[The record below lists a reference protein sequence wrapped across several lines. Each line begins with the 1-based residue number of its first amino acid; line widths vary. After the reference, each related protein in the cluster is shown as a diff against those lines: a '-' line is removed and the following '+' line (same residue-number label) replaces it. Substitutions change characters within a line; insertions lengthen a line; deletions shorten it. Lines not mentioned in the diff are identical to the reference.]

1 MNNDKALIA
10 EKEKIQNIIN
20 FNNDIFNQITLKFNQ
35 NFYPTIVEDNN
46 LNNLEIENSQKFLS
60 NLEFYR
66 IYECVIENTDDLFE
80 YFIDKMQ
87 KIITMFYSLNKGFYY
102 GIVSKE
108 NKVNLVIGFEAENF
122 SNEVTKI
129 IEGNISGIK
138 LEKFNEDFT
147 SFKVKENYVGYLTG
161 VPDIRL
167 DGKIQNKDISSL
179 IRSLNGENYIIITL
193 CRPLQKNE
201 ILNRVNEIINIK
213 DASTSISKRTISLQ
227 KSFTDGESNTEG
239 HTETNSFGYSTTDSI
254 NIGMQLPSIP
264 GIPGM
269 SGTPYM
275 GISHSESVSTNH
287 SISNSSSITKS
298 FSETEG
304 QSVSLDIQN
313 GWAMEMIKISE
324 TILERMRIGMNIGMW
339 ETLTTYSSD
348 NELVAKIIGGRLY
361 SEISSNLSTSLV
373 PQKIDFKKNNEI
385 LFIPKDFNTYEKD
398 KIYGSFVTSEEL
410 CAICSIPSENIP
422 NFEIK
427 ESKLYSLTYNEG
439 NNSQSIGNICEYDK
453 ILKNTEFSLSES
465 DINKHTFVCGMTGMG
480 KTNTVKMILDK
491 INKPFLVIEPAKKE
505 YRNINKEKKVY
516 TLGNVKLNSL
526 RLNPF
531 YILPGINPQ
540 QHIDLLKDLFSASF
554 ALYGPMPYIVEKCL
568 STVYEK
574 KGWNLYFGH
583 HPYLTDIKDRRN
595 AFNEDEINE
604 KYNEISHK
612 YLFPTMQDLKNEVD
626 EYVESMEYDKE
637 LKGNIKSAINARI
650 DSLCVGSKGYIFNS
664 NNIPDF
670 NKLFSENTVLELESL
685 GDDADKSFFMGL
697 IIIFLNE
704 YMQVRKELE
713 NTNGLKH
720 ILVIEEAHRLLKNTS
735 SETNENFGN
744 PKGKAVEHFTNML
757 AEMRSYGEGVI
768 VSEQIPTKLA
778 PDVIKNSSNKIVH
791 RLASKDDQEI
801 MANTIGLKSE
811 EAIYIGNQKT
821 GYALCSKEG
830 LYQPLMIKIKRIE
843 DKKFSDSKLYN
854 DNQEDKF
861 LEIDKIMLNGY
872 FYSEIDMFSINMLLS
887 LMYFYDISKINS
899 NIRKIYEKF
908 ENLIFSKSISI
919 VSNDIDKLMKECIIE
934 RVFSQLTGGIFR
946 YRKLPSNEFLNFL
959 KDVLMQKSLSEK
971 DIDLLQEKFKEFY
984 KEKSE
989 KKAIRFITYI
999 ATNILG
1005 KVKNEKLENNNNFEK
1020 ICKDLLLIENE
1031 IGIKK
1036 IRNRIKENE

>member
-1 MNNDKALIA
+1 MDNDKALIA

-60 NLEFYR
+60 NSEFYR

-80 YFIDKMQ
+80 YFVDKMQ
-87 KIITMFYSLNKGFYY
+87 KIFTMFYSLNKEFYY

-122 SNEVTKI
+122 SNEVAKI

-147 SFKVKENYVGYLTG
+147 SFKDKENYAGYLTG
-161 VPDIRL
+161 IPDIKL

-179 IRSLNGENYIIITL
+179 IRSLNGENYIIMTL

-213 DASTSISKRTISLQ
+213 DASTSISKRTVSIQ
-227 KSFTDGESNTEG
+227 KSLTDGESNTEG
-239 HTETNSFGYSTTDSI
+239 QTKTNSVGYSTTGSI
-254 NIGMQLPSIP
+254 SVGVQLLGM
-264 GIPGM
+264 PGM
-269 SGTPYM
+269 PGTPFI
-275 GISHSESVSTNH
+275 GASVSQSRSTNY
-287 SISNSSSITKS
+287 SISDSSSITKS
-298 FSETEG
+298 FSKTEG

-398 KIYGSFVTSEEL
+398 KTYGSFVTSEEL

-427 ESKLYSLTYNEG
+427 KSKLYSLTYNEG
-439 NNSQSIGNICEYDK
+439 NNSQSIGKICEYDK
-453 ILKNTEFSLSES
+453 ILENTDFSLSES

-574 KGWNLYFGH
+574 KGWNLFFGY
-583 HPYLTDIKDRRN
+583 HPYLIDIKDRRN
-595 AFNEDEINE
+595 AFNEDKINE
-604 KYNEISHK
+604 KYSEIAHK
-612 YLFPTMQDLKNEVD
+612 YLFPIMQ
-626 EYVESMEYDKE
+626 E
-637 LKGNIKSAINARI
+637 L
-650 DSLCVGSKGYIFNS
+650 
-664 NNIPDF
+664 
-670 NKLFSENTVLELESL
+670 
-685 GDDADKSFFMGL
+685 
-697 IIIFLNE
+697 
-704 YMQVRKELE
+704 
-713 NTNGLKH
+713 
-720 ILVIEEAHRLLKNTS
+720 
-735 SETNENFGN
+735 
-744 PKGKAVEHFTNML
+744 
-757 AEMRSYGEGVI
+757 I
-768 VSEQIPTKLA
+768 V
-778 PDVIKNSSNKIVH
+778 
-791 RLASKDDQEI
+791 
-801 MANTIGLKSE
+801 
-811 EAIYIGNQKT
+811 
-821 GYALCSKEG
+821 YA
-830 LYQPLMIKIKRIE
+830 
-843 DKKFSDSKLYN
+843 
-854 DNQEDKF
+854 
-861 LEIDKIMLNGY
+861 
-872 FYSEIDMFSINMLLS
+872 
-887 LMYFYDISKINS
+887 
-899 NIRKIYEKF
+899 
-908 ENLIFSKSISI
+908 
-919 VSNDIDKLMKECIIE
+919 
-934 RVFSQLTGGIFR
+934 
-946 YRKLPSNEFLNFL
+946 
-959 KDVLMQKSLSEK
+959 
-971 DIDLLQEKFKEFY
+971 
-984 KEKSE
+984 
-989 KKAIRFITYI
+989 
-999 ATNILG
+999 
-1005 KVKNEKLENNNNFEK
+1005 
-1020 ICKDLLLIENE
+1020 
-1031 IGIKK
+1031 
-1036 IRNRIKENE
+1036 

>member
-1 MNNDKALIA
+1 MNKDEALIA
-10 EKEKIQNIIN
+10 EKEKIQDIIN
-20 FNNDIFNQITLKFNQ
+20 FNNDIFNQITLKFSQ
-35 NFYPTIVEDNN
+35 NFYPTTIKDND
-46 LNNLEIENSQKFLS
+46 LNNLDIENSQKFLS

-66 IYECVIENTDDLFE
+66 IYECTTENTNDLFE
-80 YFIDKMQ
+80 YFVNKVQ
-87 KIITMFYSLNKGFYY
+87 KIFTMFYSLNKEFYY
-102 GIVSKE
+102 GVVSKE
-108 NKVNLVIGFEAENF
+108 NKVNLVIGFEIEKF
-122 SNEVTKI
+122 SDEMKKI
-129 IEGNISGIK
+129 IEGNINGIK

-147 SFKVKENYVGYLTG
+147 SFKDKENYVGYLTG
-161 VPDIRL
+161 IPDIRL

-179 IRSLNGENYIIITL
+179 IRSLNGENYIIMTL

-213 DASTSISKRTISLQ
+213 DASTSISKRTVSIQ
-227 KSFTDGESNTEG
+227 KSLTDGESNTEG
-239 HTETNSFGYSTTDSI
+239 QTNTSSVGYNTTGSI
-254 NIGMQLPSIP
+254 SAGIQLS

-269 SGTPYM
+269 PGTPFI
-275 GISHSESVSTNH
+275 GASVSQSRSTNY
-287 SISNSSSITKS
+287 STSNNSSITKTLS
-298 FSETEG
+298 KTEG

-453 ILKNTEFSLSES
+453 ILENTEFSLSES

-568 STVYEK
+568 STIYEK
-574 KGWNLYFGH
+574 KGWNLSFGY
-583 HPYLTDIKDRRN
+583 HPYLIDIENRQK
-595 AFNEDEINE
+595 AFDEDKIKER
-604 KYNEISHK
+604 YNEMAHK

-626 EYVESMEYDKE
+626 RYVETMEYDKE

-664 NNIPDF
+664 NNIPNFD
-670 NKLFSENTVLELESL
+670 KLFSENTILELESL
-685 GDDADKSFFMGL
+685 SDDADKSFSMGL

-704 YMQVRKELE
+704 YIQVRKELE
-713 NTNGLKH
+713 NINGLKH

-735 SETNENFGN
+735 SENNENFGN

-757 AEMRSYGEGVI
+757 AEMRSYGEGII

-791 RLASKDDQEI
+791 RLASKDDQEVI
-801 MANTIGLKSE
+801 ANTIGLKTE

-830 LYQPLMIKIKRIE
+830 LYQPLMIKIKRV
-843 DKKFSDSKLYN
+843 DSKKVSDIYLYN
-854 DNQEDKF
+854 KNQEEKF
-861 LEIDKIMLNGY
+861 LEIDKTMLNGY
-872 FYSEIDMFSINMLLS
+872 FSMEIEKFSTKLILS
-887 LMYFYDISKINS
+887 LMYYTDKTTINLKIKKIYDEFEKNIRFKSVQVVSKDKIN
-899 NIRKIYEKF
+899 
-908 ENLIFSKSISI
+908 
-919 VSNDIDKLMKECIIE
+919 LMKECIIE
-934 RVFSQLTGGIFR
+934 KVFSQLTGGIFR
-946 YRKLPSNEFLNFL
+946 CRKLPSNEFLNLLKNKLMKSTLSESDIFEL
-959 KDVLMQKSLSEK
+959 KDNF
-971 DIDLLQEKFKEFY
+971 EKFY
-984 KEKSE
+984 RMQTHN
-989 KKAIRFITYI
+989 KAMDFITYI
-999 ATNILG
+999 AISSLEKG
-1005 KVKNEKLENNNNFEK
+1005 EKYKLENNDSFEK
-1020 ICKDLLLIENE
+1020 ICKDLLLTDDDIEIE
-1031 IGIKK
+1031 KIKK
-1036 IRNRIKENE
+1036 RIKEKNYN

>member
-66 IYECVIENTDDLFE
+66 IYECIIENTDDLFE
-80 YFIDKMQ
+80 YFADKMQ
-87 KIITMFYSLNKGFYY
+87 KIFTMFYSLNKGFYY

-122 SNEVTKI
+122 SNEVAKI

-179 IRSLNGENYIIITL
+179 IRSLNGENYIIMTL

-213 DASTSISKRTISLQ
+213 DASTSISKRTVSIQ
-227 KSFTDGESNTEG
+227 KSLTDGESNTEG
-239 HTETNSFGYSTTDSI
+239 QTKTNSVGYSTTGSI
-254 NIGMQLPSIP
+254 SAGVQLLGM
-264 GIPGM
+264 PGM
-269 SGTPYM
+269 PGTPFI
-275 GISHSESVSTNH
+275 GASVSQSRSTNY
-287 SISNSSSITKS
+287 STSNSSSITKS

-304 QSVSLDIQN
+304 QSVSLDIQH

-348 NELVAKIIGGRLY
+348 SEFVSKLIGGRLY
-361 SEISSNLSTSLV
+361 SEISSNLSTNLV

-398 KIYGSFVTSEEL
+398 KTYGSFVTSEEL

-427 ESKLYSLTYNEG
+427 KSKLYSLTYNEG
-439 NNSQSIGNICEYDK
+439 NNSQSIGKICEYDK
-453 ILKNTEFSLSES
+453 ILENTEFSLSES

-491 INKPFLVIEPAKKE
+491 TNKPFLVIEPAKKE

-574 KGWNLYFGH
+574 KGWNLSFGY
-583 HPYLTDIKDRRN
+583 HPYLIDIKDRRN
-595 AFNEDEINE
+595 AFNEDKINE
-604 KYNEISHK
+604 KYSEIAHK

-670 NKLFSENTVLELESL
+670 NKLFSENTVLELEGL
-685 GDDADKSFFMGL
+685 GDDADKSFSMGL
-697 IIIFLNE
+697 VIIFLNE
-704 YMQVRKELE
+704 YIQVRKELE
-713 NTNGLKH
+713 NINGLKH

-735 SETNENFGN
+735 SENNENFGN

-757 AEMRSYGEGVI
+757 AEMRSYGEGII

-843 DKKFSDSKLYN
+843 DKKFSDNKLYN
-854 DNQEDKF
+854 DSQEDKF

-872 FYSEIDMFSINMLLS
+872 FSSEMDIFSKNILLS

-899 NIRKIYEKF
+899 NITKIYEKF

-919 VSNDIDKLMKECIIE
+919 VSNDINKLIKECIIE
-934 RVFSQLTGGIFR
+934 KIFAQLTGGIFR
-946 YRKLPSNEFLNFL
+946 YRKLPSSEFLNLL
-959 KDVLMQKSLSEK
+959 KDKLMQKYLSEN
-971 DIDLLQEKFKEFY
+971 DIAILQEKFKEFY

-989 KKAIRFITYI
+989 KKAIRFINYI

-1005 KVKNEKLENNNNFEK
+1005 KIKNKKLENNNDFEK
-1020 ICKDLLLIENE
+1020 ICKDLLLIDDE
-1031 IGIKK
+1031 IEIEKMRKK
-1036 IRNRIKENE
+1036 IKENE

>member
-1 MNNDKALIA
+1 MNKDEALIA
-10 EKEKIQNIIN
+10 EKEKIQDIIN
-20 FNNDIFNQITLKFNQ
+20 FNNDIFNEITLKFSQ
-35 NFYPTIVEDNN
+35 NFYPTTIKDND
-46 LNNLEIENSQKFLS
+46 LNNLDIENSQKFLS

-66 IYECVIENTDDLFE
+66 IYECITENTDDLFE
-80 YFIDKMQ
+80 YFVNKVQ
-87 KIITMFYSLNKGFYY
+87 KIFTMFYSLNKGFYY
-102 GIVSKE
+102 GVVSKE
-108 NKVNLVIGFEAENF
+108 NKVNLVIGFEIEKF
-122 SNEVTKI
+122 SDEMKKI
-129 IEGNISGIK
+129 IEGNINGIK

-147 SFKVKENYVGYLTG
+147 SFNDKENYVGYLTG
-161 VPDIRL
+161 IPDIRL

-179 IRSLNGENYIIITL
+179 IRSLNGENYIIMTL

-213 DASTSISKRTISLQ
+213 DASTSISKRTVSIQ
-227 KSFTDGESNTEG
+227 KSLTDGESNTEG
-239 HTETNSFGYSTTDSI
+239 QTNTSSVGYNTTGSI
-254 NIGMQLPSIP
+254 SAGIQLS

-269 SGTPYM
+269 PGTPFI
-275 GISHSESVSTNH
+275 GASVSQSRSTNY
-287 SISNSSSITKS
+287 STSNSSSITKS

-324 TILERMRIGMNIGMW
+324 VILERMRIGMNIGMW

-348 NELVAKIIGGRLY
+348 SEFVSKLIGGRLY
-361 SEISSNLSTSLV
+361 SEISSNRSTNLV

-385 LFIPKDFNTYEKD
+385 IFIPKDFNTYEKD
-398 KIYGSFVTSEEL
+398 KTYGNLVTSEEL

-427 ESKLYSLTYNEG
+427 KSKLYSLTSNES
-439 NNSQSIGNICEYDK
+439 NDNQSIGNICEYDK
-453 ILKNTEFSLSES
+453 VLENTEFSLSES

-664 NNIPDF
+664 NNVPDF
-670 NKLFSENTVLELESL
+670 NKLFSENTVLELEGL
-685 GDDADKSFFMGL
+685 GDDADKSFSMGL
-697 IIIFLNE
+697 VIIFLNE

-757 AEMRSYGEGVI
+757 AEMRSYGEGII

-872 FYSEIDMFSINMLLS
+872 FYSEIDMFSKNILLS

-899 NIRKIYEKF
+899 NIRNIYEKF

-959 KDVLMQKSLSEK
+959 RDVLMQRFLSEK

-989 KKAIRFITYI
+989 KKAIRFIIYI

-1005 KVKNEKLENNNNFEK
+1005 KIKNEKLKNNDDFEK
-1020 ICKDLLLIENE
+1020 ICKDLLLIDNE
-1031 IGIKK
+1031 IEIEKMRK
-1036 IRNRIKENE
+1036 RIKENE